1 MKHTL
6 YHIALLIIALL
17 YSNEHHGQ
25 ELLTIQEAV
34 TIAMENNF
42 DIKIASN
49 SVAISE
55 KNNSLA
61 NAGILPSINGT
72 MTNNNTVVDIVQT
85 QANGDERKLDGARNS
100 NLSYGISLNWTI
112 FDGLRMFARHNQL
125 KELENLSQTELKRTI
140 LTKVSSVFSVYYDLV
155 QQKQQLT
162 ALDSTI
168 EISKQRLETAKNRY
182 TIGKASKLE
191 VLNAEVDL
199 NTDITSHLRQL
210 EIYNNTKVQL
220 NELLA
225 REVTTDFD
233 VYTIITVAQNLN
245 LKNLQTLAAT
255 QNPQLQSQLIQKRIQ
270 ELQLKQ
276 VKANRLPL
284 VQVNTGY
291 NFSNSKSPFGFA
303 TQSESQGYNYGF
315 SASLPIF
322 NGFLQNKNEK
332 IASLEVEKSELE
344 VAQLTQLLQAQLA
357 SAYQTYLTNLELIT
371 LEAKNETIAKEN
383 LDITLEKFRIGTI
396 TTIEFR
402 AAQLNYVNAKVRY
415 SNAQYLAKLSEI
427 ALKELAG
434 SLSLE

>member
-1 MKHTL
+1 M
-6 YHIALLIIALL
+6 
-17 YSNEHHGQ
+17 
-25 ELLTIQEAV
+25 
-34 TIAMENNF
+34 
-42 DIKIASN
+42 
-49 SVAISE
+49 
-55 KNNSLA
+55 
-61 NAGILPSINGT
+61 
-72 MTNNNTVVDIVQT
+72 
-85 QANGDERKLDGARNS
+85 
-100 NLSYGISLNWTI
+100 
-112 FDGLRMFARHNQL
+112 
-125 KELENLSQTELKRTI
+125 
-140 LTKVSSVFSVYYDLV
+140 YYDLV

>member
-1 MKHTL
+1 M
-6 YHIALLIIALL
+6 
-17 YSNEHHGQ
+17 
-25 ELLTIQEAV
+25 
-34 TIAMENNF
+34 
-42 DIKIASN
+42 
-49 SVAISE
+49 
-55 KNNSLA
+55 
-61 NAGILPSINGT
+61 
-72 MTNNNTVVDIVQT
+72 
-85 QANGDERKLDGARNS
+85 
-100 NLSYGISLNWTI
+100 
-112 FDGLRMFARHNQL
+112 
-125 KELENLSQTELKRTI
+125 
-140 LTKVSSVFSVYYDLV
+140 
-155 QQKQQLT
+155 
-162 ALDSTI
+162 
-168 EISKQRLETAKNRY
+168 
-182 TIGKASKLE
+182 
-191 VLNAEVDL
+191 
-199 NTDITSHLRQL
+199 
-210 EIYNNTKVQL
+210 
-220 NELLA
+220 
-225 REVTTDFD
+225 
-233 VYTIITVAQNLN
+233 N

>member
-112 FDGLRMFARHNQL
+112 FDGLRMFARHDQL

-233 VYTIITVAQNLN
+233 VYTIITVAKNLN
-245 LKNLQTLAAT
+245 IKNLQTLAAT

-383 LDITLEKFRIGTI
+383 LDITIEKFRIGTI

>member
-112 FDGLRMFARHNQL
+112 FDGLRMFARHDQL

>member
-1 MKHTL
+1 M
-6 YHIALLIIALL
+6 
-17 YSNEHHGQ
+17 
-25 ELLTIQEAV
+25 
-34 TIAMENNF
+34 
-42 DIKIASN
+42 
-49 SVAISE
+49 
-55 KNNSLA
+55 
-61 NAGILPSINGT
+61 
-72 MTNNNTVVDIVQT
+72 
-85 QANGDERKLDGARNS
+85 
-100 NLSYGISLNWTI
+100 
-112 FDGLRMFARHNQL
+112 
-125 KELENLSQTELKRTI
+125 
-140 LTKVSSVFSVYYDLV
+140 
-155 QQKQQLT
+155 
-162 ALDSTI
+162 
-168 EISKQRLETAKNRY
+168 
-182 TIGKASKLE
+182 E

-383 LDITLEKFRIGTI
+383 LDITLEKFRIGII

-415 SNAQYLAKLSEI
+415 SNAQYLAKLQKSH
-427 ALKELAG
+427 
-434 SLSLE
+434 

>member
-1 MKHTL
+1 
-6 YHIALLIIALL
+6 
-17 YSNEHHGQ
+17 
-25 ELLTIQEAV
+25 
-34 TIAMENNF
+34 
-42 DIKIASN
+42 
-49 SVAISE
+49 
-55 KNNSLA
+55 
-61 NAGILPSINGT
+61 
-72 MTNNNTVVDIVQT
+72 
-85 QANGDERKLDGARNS
+85 
-100 NLSYGISLNWTI
+100 
-112 FDGLRMFARHNQL
+112 MFARHDQL